1 MDGMA
6 LAQNRVA
13 ARDHREEKAKRVLEE
28 LARAGNKNAH
38 EAIYKLQG
46 WQNRRGAFFGLS
58 SCHEPAFTDLLMKL
72 QIKELSELAR
82 MGVEPARKM
91 LEEVRTVRGVRPDHV
106 KDLLDE
112 AYHKIMATLRKA
124 FVPVLHEVES

>member
-28 LARAGNKNAH
+28 LARGGNKNAH

-58 SCHEPAFTDLLMKL
+58 SCHEPAYTDLLMKL

-82 MGVEPARKM
+82 MGVEPARKI